1 MYLVWQIHTVFITKR
16 KFLSEAGQLETVG
29 NGFQD
34 LNNKLLEKALID
46 YLENILQQQVPFSP
60 PFFLHCIFTRDE
72 RERARE
78 RALYCDV
85 VQEEPVTSLFR
96 ERERS
101 SSRKRGYGPER
112 LNFDNKELAKLF
124 LEELQ
129 DGSSYNLGDLDDE
142 AYMDARQMLYD
153 RYRGD
158 RGNRIYELVIDMNS

>member
-46 YLENILQQQVPFSP
+46 YLENILQQQVPFP
-60 PFFLHCIFTRDE
+60 LPFSCIVFSQETRE
-72 RERARE
+72 RERE